1 MQVGIGYKSGYKS
14 YSQST
19 PRRKKFVRT
28 ISRATDSA
36 KSIARVALEDK
47 KVLKYV
53 AVGMGKLLKYGL
65 KTLCSRNVDSILR
78 LCDRSDIIN
87 FPWIE
92 VLKDVNEHCPLLL
105 SLLNACTATRDLR
118 LY

>member
-47 KVLKYV
+47 SVKICCCWYGKVIKV
-53 AVGMGKLLKYGL
+53 WVED
-65 KTLCSRNVDSILR
+65 TLFTKR
-78 LCDRSDIIN
+78 
-87 FPWIE
+87 
-92 VLKDVNEHCPLLL
+92 
-105 SLLNACTATRDLR
+105 
-118 LY
+118 

>member
-36 KSIARVALEDK
+36 KSIARVALKDK
-47 KVLKYV
+47 
-53 AVGMGKLLKYGL
+53 
-65 KTLCSRNVDSILR
+65 
-78 LCDRSDIIN
+78 
-87 FPWIE
+87 E
-92 VLKDVNEHCPLLL
+92 VLK
-105 SLLNACTATRDLR
+105 
-118 LY
+118 

>member
-36 KSIARVALEDK
+36 KSIARVALKDK
-47 KVLKYV
+47 EVLKYF
-53 AVGMGKLLKYGL
+53 AVGMGKLLKYEL
-65 KTLCSRNVDSILR
+65 KTLCSRNVDSVLR
-78 LCDRSDIIN
+78 SCDQSDIIN
-87 FPWIE
+87 FPWNE
-92 VLKDVNEHCPLLL
+92 VLKEVNEHCPLLM
-105 SLLNACTATRDLR
+105 SLLNASTATPDLM
-118 LY
+118 LD